1 MHRQLGQILSTK
13 TEKTKNPAATS
24 EVPGE
29 KAGHLPRVIPAHGTT
44 QHTLII
50 AWFLSARSMN
60 DVAGSLAYLIIPH
73 KTESNMLVRAVISSQ
88 SSAVKDPLLSSC
100 RVDP

>member
-29 KAGHLPRVIPAHGTT
+29 KAGYILRMIPAHGTT
-44 QHTLII
+44 QHTFII
-50 AWFLSARSMN
+50 AWFLSVRSMN
-60 DVAGSLAYLIIPH
+60 DVAGSFA
-73 KTESNMLVRAVISSQ
+73 
-88 SSAVKDPLLSSC
+88 
-100 RVDP
+100 